1 MSDYKNLP
9 DFDSL
14 PTIDGVP
21 HRAWGLF
28 DKDGK
33 KDHLGCINLLTPD
46 VVKEAYKEARDGVS
60 ISLNWPIG
68 ALAKPGFARK
78 GLVHKPFAFDDPS
91 LKIHCFDDEVEFNT
105 QCSSQWDSL
114 VHFAHQA
121 TATNYNGTKPT
132 AEALTQDFGSYDTEK
147 ALPTLN
153 HWHERGGMVGRAV
166 LLDYKEYARAKG
178 IKYSCFDTHA
188 ITVQDLENVA
198 KHQGTTFKHADIL
211 IVRSGFTDELTGAS
225 AEEQAQL
232 LGSHKCVG
240 VQGNKEMARWT
251 WNHHFAAVAGD
262 AIGYEVIPPTIEED
276 NNRVGT
282 IAELGKSYHIII
294 SRLHCLA
301 YHEWM
306 ADALIFLG
314 LVLHQYF
321 LSGFGLNIGELWD
334 LKALGEH
341 CKKVGRYEF
350 LLTSCPLNVPGSV
363 GSPPN
368 ALAIF

>member
-1 MSDYKNLP
+1 MGAPILPLQPYLPQPIHPRFSLHSSRGTHPIMSDYKNLP

-60 ISLNWPIG
+60 ISLNWP
-68 ALAKPGFARK
+68 
-78 GLVHKPFAFDDPS
+78 
-91 LKIHCFDDEVEFNT
+91 
-105 QCSSQWDSL
+105 
-114 VHFAHQA
+114 
-121 TATNYNGTKPT
+121 
-132 AEALTQDFGSYDTEK
+132 
-147 ALPTLN
+147 TLN
-153 HWHERGGMVGRAV
+153 HWHERGGLVGRAV

-178 IKYSCFDTHA
+178 IKYSCFDRHP

-198 KHQGTTFKHADIL
+198 KHQGTTFKHGDIL
-211 IVRSGFTDELTGAS
+211 IVRSGFTDELTNVS

-232 LGSHKCVG
+232 LGSHECIG

-282 IAELGKSYHIII
+282 IAEL
-294 SRLHCLA
+294 
-301 YHEWM
+301 
-306 ADALIFLG
+306 
-314 LVLHQYF
+314 VLHQYF
-321 LSGFGLNIGELWD
+321 LSNFGLNIGELWD

>member
-1 MSDYKNLP
+1 MADYKNLP

-14 PTIDGVP
+14 PTVDGVP

-46 VVKEAYKEARDGVS
+46 VVKEACKEARDGVS
-60 ISLNWPIG
+60 VSLNWPIG
-68 ALAKPGFARK
+68 AISTPGFNRK
-78 GLVHKPFAFDDPS
+78 GLVHKPFEFEDPNMT
-91 LKIHCFDDEVEFNT
+91 IHCFDDEVEFNT

-114 VHFAHQA
+114 VHYAHQGSG
-121 TATNYNGTKPT
+121 TNYNGTKPHKDD
-132 AEALTQDFGSYDTEK
+132 LVQPFGTFDTER

-153 HWHERGGMVGRAV
+153 HWHDRGGLVGRGV

-178 IKYSCFDTHA
+178 ISYSCFDAHA
-188 ITVQDLENVA
+188 ITVEDLEAVA
-198 KHQGTTFKHADIL
+198 KHQGTTFKHGDIL
-211 IVRSGFTDELTGAS
+211 LVRSGFTDDLSGIS
-225 AEEQAQL
+225 ADEQAKRL
-232 LGSHKCVG
+232 SSHKCVG
-240 VQGNKEMARWT
+240 VQGNKAMARWT
-251 WNHHFAAVAGD
+251 WNHHFSGVAGD
-262 AIGYEVIPPTIEED
+262 AIAYEVIPPTIEED
-276 NNRVGT
+276 SNRVGGLN
-282 IAELGKSYHIII
+282 E
-294 SRLHCLA
+294 
-301 YHEWM
+301 
-306 ADALIFLG
+306 

>member
-78 GLVHKPFAFDDPS
+78 GLVHKPFAFEDPS

-121 TATNYNGTKPT
+121 TATNYNGVKPT
-132 AEALTQDFGSYDTEK
+132 AEALVQDFGSFDTEK

-153 HWHERGGMVGRAV
+153 HWHERGGLVGRAV

-178 IKYSCFDTHA
+178 IKYSCFDRHP

-198 KHQGTTFKHADIL
+198 KHQGTTFKHGDIL
-211 IVRSGFTDELTGAS
+211 IVRSGFTDELTNVS

-232 LGSHKCVG
+232 LGSHKCIG

-282 IAELGKSYHIII
+282 IAEL
-294 SRLHCLA
+294 
-301 YHEWM
+301 
-306 ADALIFLG
+306 
-314 LVLHQYF
+314 VLHQYF
-321 LSGFGLNIGELWD
+321 LSNFGLNIGELWD